1 MRRPLREPAPVPEVF
16 ARAGELYVRM
26 DEMLR
31 AIAWRNGYDDPRSA
45 ASIFVQKEALDPRV
59 AELVQAAFAGFGKPR
74 RGVVAF
80 QRDDHDPRGVRL
92 VVRLDWSPMPWE
104 IAPARYI
111 P

>member
-1 MRRPLREPAPVPEVF
+1 MRASATAPEVF
-16 ARAGELYVRM
+16 ARAGELYERM

-31 AIAWRNGYDDPRSA
+31 AIAWRNGYDDPRST
-45 ASIFVQKEALDPRV
+45 ASIFVQKEGLDPRV

-92 VVRLDWSPMPWE
+92 VVRLDWTPMPWQL
-104 IAPARYI
+104 PPRRFI